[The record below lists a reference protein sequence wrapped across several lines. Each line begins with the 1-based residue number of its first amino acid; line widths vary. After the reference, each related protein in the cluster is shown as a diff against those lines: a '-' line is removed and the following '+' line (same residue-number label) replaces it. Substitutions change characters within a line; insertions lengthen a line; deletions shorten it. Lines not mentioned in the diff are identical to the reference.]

1 MSEARTSTSTS
12 GTPAHL
18 GLPSAAASSA
28 GVDAR
33 RLERALRRAVRGEV
47 RFDAGSRGAYS
58 TDGSNYRQVP
68 IGVVL
73 PHDADDVEAAV
84 AACREHG
91 APLLNRGG
99 GTSLAGQCC
108 NVAVVL
114 DHSKYLHHI
123 LELDPRRR
131 IARVEPGIYRDTL
144 DDAARQHG
152 LTFGP
157 DPSTHDHCAIGGMIG
172 NNACGAHAQMAGRTS
187 ENVEELEIL
196 TYDGLRLRVGPTS
209 DEELERIIA
218 AGGRRGQIYQD
229 LRALRDRYAE
239 LIRARFP
246 KIPRRVSGYCLE
258 ELLPENGCNVAR
270 ALVGSES
277 TCVTVLEATCR
288 LLPAPKAK
296 VLVLLGYPDIYQA
309 ADHVPD
315 VLPFEPIALEGLDD
329 ILIDHMRKKGLHAS
343 DLSMLPAGRGWLM
356 VELGAPTRE
365 QGHARAEELM
375 RQLGKSGM
383 VGAKLVDDPA
393 QERLIW
399 EIRESGL
406 GATALVPGEP
416 LTWEGWEDSAVP
428 PDKLGGY
435 LRDLRKLYDQYGYRG
450 AFYGHF
456 GQGCLHTR
464 INFDLE
470 TAPGIAAWRAFLD
483 EAADLVVRC
492 GGSFS
497 GEHGDG
503 QSRAELLPKLYGPE
517 LMDAFRQFKA
527 IWDPQNKMNPGK
539 VVNPY
544 PITSNLR
551 LGADYH
557 PKRLPTTF
565 AYPDDQ
571 FDFARA
577 ALRCVGVGKC
587 RHEQGGVMCPSY
599 MVTREEEHSTRG
611 RARLLFEMLNGEE
624 IAGGWRS
631 QAVKDALDLCLAC
644 KGCKRDCPVNV
655 DMATYKAE
663 FMHHHY
669 KGRLRPRQAYS
680 IGLIHWAA
688 RAASRAPWAANLV
701 TQTPLLRDVVKRL
714 GGIAPGRR
722 LPRFADEPFTAWFRR
737 RGPRHAAEDRPRVL
751 LWPDTFNNSFH
762 PGTARAALEVLEAA
776 GFEVLLPPQPLCC
789 GRPLY
794 DYGMLELARHLLR
807 QVLEQLRP
815 LLREGVPLVG
825 IEPSCLAVFRD
836 ELLQMLPHDEDA
848 KRLAAQ
854 SFTLAELLNRH
865 APAFQPPRLEGK
877 ALVQRHC
884 HHYAVM
890 GFEEDQKLLQR
901 LGLEVEVLDA
911 GCCGMAGSFGFE
923 PGDHYDIAVKEGE
936 RVLLPRVRAAPPGT
950 LVLAD
955 GFSCRTQIE
964 QGSDRRAL
972 HLAEVLRLAMRAE
985 QGEAPATAVPA
996 ELANDALDAGV
1007 NGHRPATRRV
1017 VAAASAAGAAAL
1029 AAYGMR
1035 RRLRS

>member
-1 MSEARTSTSTS
+1 VSTTSST
-12 GTPAHL
+12 PVQL
-18 GLPSAAASSA
+18 GLPSAKVSSA
-28 GVDAR
+28 GVDAK
-33 RLERALRRAVRGEV
+33 RLERALRRAVAGEV

-58 TDGSNYRQVP
+58 TDASNYRQLP
-68 IGVVL
+68 IGVVV
-73 PHDADDVEAAV
+73 PRDADDVEAAV
-84 AACREHG
+84 AVCREHG
-91 APLLNRGG
+91 APVLNRGG
-99 GTSLAGQCC
+99 GTSVAGQGC
-108 NVAVVL
+108 NVAVLL
-114 DHSKYLHHI
+114 DHTKYLHHI

-131 IARVEPGIYRDTL
+131 IARVEPGIYRDRL
-144 DDAARQHG
+144 DDAAREHG

-157 DPSTHDHCAIGGMIG
+157 DPATHDHCAIGGMIG

-187 ENVEELEIL
+187 ENIDGLEIL
-196 TYDGLRLRVGPTS
+196 TYDGLRMRVGPTS
-209 DEELERIIA
+209 GEELERTIA
-218 AGGRRGQIYQD
+218 AGGRQGQIYQD
-229 LRALRDRYAE
+229 LQTLRDRYAE
-239 LIRARFP
+239 LIRERFP

-258 ELLPENGCNVAR
+258 QLLPENGFNLAR

-277 TCVTVLEATCR
+277 TCVTILEATCR
-288 LLPAPKAK
+288 LMPAPKVK
-296 VLVLLGYPDIYQA
+296 VLVLLGYPDVYQA

-329 ILIDHMRKKGLHAS
+329 ILIDNLRRKGLHAS
-343 DLSMLPAGRGWLM
+343 DLGMLPEGRGWLM

-365 QGHARAEELM
+365 QGHARAEELI
-375 RQLGKSGM
+375 RKLGKGRKHGV

-393 QERLIW
+393 QEQLIW

-435 LRDLRKLYDQYGYRG
+435 LRDLRGLYEKYGYNG

-464 INFDLE
+464 VNFDLE
-470 TAPGIAAWRAFLD
+470 TAPGIAAWRQFLD
-483 EAADLVVRC
+483 EAADLVVRY

-517 LMDAFRQFKA
+517 LIDAFRQFKA
-527 IWDPQNKMNPGK
+527 IWDPGNKMNPGK

-551 LGADYH
+551 LGAGYN
-557 PKRLPTTF
+557 PKRLPTKF

-571 FDFARA
+571 FDFSRA
-577 ALRCVGVGKC
+577 ALRCVGIGKC
-587 RHEQGGVMCPSY
+587 RREQGGVMCPSY

-624 IAGGWRS
+624 TPGGWRS
-631 QAVKDALDLCLAC
+631 KAVKDALDLCLAC
-644 KGCKRDCPVNV
+644 KGCKKDCPVNV

-680 IGLIHWAA
+680 IGLIYWAA
-688 RAASRAPWAANLV
+688 RLASKLPMAANLA
-701 TQTPLLRDVVKRL
+701 TQTPLVRDLVKRA
-714 GGIAPGRR
+714 GGIAPGRSV
-722 LPRFADEPFTAWFRR
+722 PRFADEPFTAWFNRR
-737 RGPRHAAEDRPRVL
+737 PSVQAGEDRPRVL
-751 LWPDTFNNSFH
+751 LWPDTFNNYFH
-762 PGTARAALEVLEAA
+762 PGTARATVEVLEAA
-776 GFEVLLPPQPLCC
+776 GFEVLLPPRPLCC

-794 DYGMLELARHLLR
+794 DYGMLDLARHLLR
-807 QVLEQLRP
+807 QVLDQLRP
-815 LLREGVPLVG
+815 LIREGVPMVG

-836 ELLQMLPHDEDA
+836 ELAQMLPGDEDA
-848 KRLAAQ
+848 RRLAEQ
-854 SFTLAELLNRH
+854 SFTLAEFLNEH
-865 APAFQPPRLEGK
+865 APAFQPPRLEAR
-877 ALVQRHC
+877 ALVQHHC
-884 HHYAVM
+884 HHDAVM
-890 GFEEDQKLLQR
+890 GFKQDQQLFER
-901 LGLEVEVLDA
+901 LGLDAEVLDS

-923 PGDHYDIAVKEGE
+923 PGDHYKVAMLEGE
-936 RVLLPRVRAAPPGT
+936 RVLLPRVRSAPPDT

-964 QGSDRRAL
+964 QGTNRRAL
-972 HLAEVLRLAMRAE
+972 HLAEVIRLAMRAE
-985 QGEAPATAVPA
+985 EGPAPAMAVPA
-996 ELANDALDAGV
+996 ELANDVLDTSM
-1007 NGHRPATRRV
+1007 NGHHPGRAKVITV
-1017 VAAASAAGAAAL
+1017 AGAAASAAAI
-1029 AAYGMR
+1029 AAYGVR